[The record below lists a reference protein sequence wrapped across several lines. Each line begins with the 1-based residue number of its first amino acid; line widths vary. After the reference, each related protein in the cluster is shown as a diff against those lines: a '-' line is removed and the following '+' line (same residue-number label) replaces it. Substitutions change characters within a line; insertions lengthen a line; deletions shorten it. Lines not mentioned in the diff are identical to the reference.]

1 MATAA
6 PTCERNCLPSRYQ
19 CPLCLDL
26 LVSPVQLP
34 CCRKHLC
41 LTCFE
46 RAVDLTSTNCAF
58 CRKRIVSFA
67 RRQSKKVDEALW
79 AEIQAKVKNM
89 DLSAVTFE
97 SVDGDYG
104 SRPTNSAVPGE
115 LYLYYEQCKSEVER
129 ERRER
134 EQEQL
139 AATLRFLESEA
150 TLVSPF
156 NDAPVAQS
164 WTPPPL
170 PVYSIFATGSAPR
183 HSTPATRKGLLKKSR
198 PSQKRS
204 NAPPQ
209 VPPSKKRWT
218 CAACTYLNVSL
229 SHVCAMCQTKSPS

>member
-170 PVYSIFATGSAPR
+170 AQHPGTRLQPHARASSRRADRRRNGRMPPPKYRLPR
-183 HSTPATRKGLLKKSR
+183 NDGHAQLAHT
-198 PSQKRS
+198 
-204 NAPPQ
+204 
-209 VPPSKKRWT
+209 
-218 CAACTYLNVSL
+218 
-229 SHVCAMCQTKSPS
+229 